1 MIVHKIV
8 FSVDILTDI
17 VLFQSLNHQEGN
29 LKVRLLIKGSY
40 YIVPN
45 PSITLLHK

>member
-29 LKVRLLIKGSY
+29 LKFLNKSGY
-40 YIVPN
+40 YYFF
-45 PSITLLHK
+45 